1 MKKKGRQLM
10 AVNEY
15 IQNEVKKVISNS
27 NFEFPLSHAM
37 ASAWILANF
46 KGDNLKVFDMRKTT
60 SLCDYAILATAQNAT
75 QGRAMIDEISGNL
88 KHLGASILSYEGY
101 ESADW
106 ILLDTGDIMVHVF
119 NGPARDVYDLD
130 LIYAKNAQVKI
141 PEEFYFGKPTTVS
154 NEKPDLKGYF

>member
-1 MKKKGRQLM
+1 M
-10 AVNEY
+10 AINEY
-15 IQNEVKKVISNS
+15 VLNEVNKVITNKS
-27 NFEFPLSHAM
+27 FEFPLNHAM

-46 KGDNLKVFDMRKTT
+46 KGDNLKVFDMRKT
-60 SLCDYAILATAQNAT
+60 SALCDYAIMATAQNAT
-75 QGRAMIDEISGNL
+75 QARAMVDEVSLNL
-88 KHLGASILSYEGY
+88 KNQGAHIVSYEGY

-130 LIYAKNAQVKI
+130 MIYAKNPQVKI

-154 NEKPDLKGYF
+154 GDKPDLKGFF